1 MRNTTAKG
9 LIIMTGLLTLS
20 ACSSLAPDVQV
31 RTYKQD
37 KQRLD
42 QMVEGTVGNWQNA
55 PQAVAQQT
63 KDTRKVY
70 FVEFSKEPTTAPNLD
85 YLIAGDEESGEVAA
99 VPVKN
104 EKNNFANADRK
115 PSAPPSTVGLRQ
127 PRLDIPE
134 FEDEEEIYSEK
145 SFETQLSYKNYKV
158 EKNDTLQKISKKFF
172 NSYSKWQKIYDAN
185 KDVITNPDV
194 LQPGMSIKIP
204 IE

>member
-20 ACSSLAPDVQV
+20 ACSSLAPDMQV
-31 RTYKQD
+31 RAYKQD

-55 PQAVAQQT
+55 PQAVSQQT
-63 KDTRKVY
+63 KQTRKVY
-70 FVEFSKEPTTAPNLD
+70 FVEFSKEPITAPNLD
-85 YLIAGDEESGEVAA
+85 YLIAGDDASGEVAA

-104 EKNNFANADRK
+104 ENNNFANTDRK
-115 PSAPPSTVGLRQ
+115 PSARPSAVSLRQ

-145 SFETQLSYKNYKV
+145 SFETKLTYKNYKV

-172 NSYSKWQKIYDAN
+172 NSYSKWRQIYDAN